1 MEELALT
8 LILILAAL
16 YVFRHV
22 KRTLMIGENDK
33 GCQHCPAANTPLM
46 DKTSSVKK
54 NKSTN

>member
-1 MEELALT
+1 MEQLALT

-33 GCQHCPAANTPLM
+33 GCQHCPAANIPLM
-46 DKTSSVKK
+46 DKTISVK